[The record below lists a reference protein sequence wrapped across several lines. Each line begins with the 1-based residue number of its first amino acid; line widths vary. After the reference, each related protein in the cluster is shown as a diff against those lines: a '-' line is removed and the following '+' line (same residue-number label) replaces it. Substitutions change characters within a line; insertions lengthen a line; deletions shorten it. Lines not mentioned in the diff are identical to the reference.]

1 MTPPPLEP
9 EAPSS
14 DEAPGA
20 PRQWRRHA
28 WWPAVAACV
37 AGALTGAAFGQIG
50 AGLALALAGIVV
62 WQAWQ
67 AHRISRVVR
76 GKTSPAT
83 LPRRGA
89 FGELAQDIAI
99 HTRQQQQRA
108 LRSHAALAG
117 FRRTAMEFPD
127 PLLLID
133 IDGQRVRWSNR
144 AAARLFGLSRQGDA
158 GSSLAALMAHP
169 DAETWLAQPGRDA
182 LELPAPGEPARR
194 LTLRLIPF
202 SNEQNLVVGEDITQ
216 ITRLEQVRRDFVA
229 NVSHELRTPLTVIHG
244 YLDLLSPE
252 DSPELAPILPE
263 MRNQSQR
270 MTRIVEDLLTI
281 SRLEAAQQLDEER
294 VAMAPM
300 LESLEREARALSRDQ
315 HQITCEDALGMDL
328 SGSPADLRSA
338 FSNLVSNAVRYTP
351 SGGHIAIRFERHGD
365 GARLA
370 VTDTGHGIPAA
381 HLPRLAERFYRVSA
395 SRSRERGG
403 TGLGLSIVK
412 HVLHLHDARL
422 TIESDVGRGSRFS
435 CQFDAARLIPRLAGQ
450 VD

>member
-1 MTPPPLEP
+1 MLI
-9 EAPSS
+9 
-14 DEAPGA
+14 
-20 PRQWRRHA
+20 
-28 WWPAVAACV
+28 VCL
-37 AGALTGAAFGQIG
+37 AGALAGALFGQLF
-50 AGLALALAGIVV
+50 AGLALALASIVI

-67 AHRISRVVR
+67 ARRIHLVVR
-76 GKTSPAT
+76 GERSPAT
-83 LPRRGA
+83 LPRHGV
-89 FGELAQDIAI
+89 FGELARDVAT

-108 LRSHAALAG
+108 QRSHAALAG

-133 IDGQRVRWSNR
+133 AQEQRVRWFNR

-158 GSSLAALMAHP
+158 GVSMAALMDHP
-169 DAETWLAQPGRDA
+169 DAKTWLTQPGRDA
-182 LELPAPGEPARR
+182 LELPAPGDPARR
-194 LTLRLIPF
+194 LMLRLIPF
-202 SNEQNLVVGEDITQ
+202 SGEQNLLVGEDITR

-244 YLDLLSPE
+244 YLDLLSPD
-252 DSPELAPILPE
+252 DSPELASILPE

-281 SRLEAAQQLDEER
+281 SRLEAQQQLEEER

-300 LESLEREARALSRDQ
+300 LQSLEREARALSRDQ
-315 HQITCEDALGMDL
+315 HHIVCEDSLGMDL
-328 SGSPADLRSA
+328 TGSPADLRSA

-351 SGGHIAIRFERHGD
+351 GGGSITIRLEPHAD
-365 GARLA
+365 GARFSVA
-370 VTDTGHGIPAA
+370 DTGHGIPAS

-412 HVLHLHDARL
+412 HVLHLHGARL
-422 TIESDVGRGSRFS
+422 TIDSEVGRGSRFS
-435 CQFDAARLIPRLAGQ
+435 CQFDASRLIPRIPTHQA
-450 VD
+450 D

>member
-1 MTPPPLEP
+1 MTPPPPDP
-9 EAPSS
+9 ESS
-14 DEAPGA
+14 PGDEAPGA
-20 PRQWRRHA
+20 PRPWRQA
-28 WWPAVAACV
+28 WWPGVV
-37 AGALTGAAFGQIG
+37 TGIAGALIGAVFGQTG
-50 AGLALALAGIVV
+50 AGLALALVGIVA

-67 AHRISRVVR
+67 AHRIARVVR
-76 GKTSPAT
+76 GEQPAAT
-83 LPRRGA
+83 LPRHGS

-99 HTRQQQQRA
+99 HTRQQQQRT

-144 AAARLFGLSRQGDA
+144 AAVRLFSLSRQGDA
-158 GSSLAALMAHP
+158 STSLAALMAHP
-169 DAETWLAQPGRDA
+169 DAKAWLTQPGRNA
-182 LELPAPGEPARR
+182 LELPAPGDPARR

-216 ITRLEQVRRDFVA
+216 LTRLEQVRRDFVA

-252 DSPELAPILPE
+252 DCPGLAPILPE
-263 MRNQSQR
+263 MRSQSQR

-281 SRLEAAQQLDEER
+281 SRLEATQQLDEER

-300 LESLEREARALSRDQ
+300 LQSLEREARALSRDQ
-315 HQITCEDALGMDL
+315 HQIACEDALGMDL
-328 SGSPADLRSA
+328 TGSSADLRSA

-351 SGGHIAIRFERHGD
+351 AGGRITIRFERHGD

-370 VTDTGHGIPAA
+370 VTDTGHGIPTA

-412 HVLHLHDARL
+412 HVLHLHGARL
-422 TIESDVGRGSRFS
+422 TIESEVGRGSRFS
-435 CQFDAARLIPRLAGQ
+435 CQFDAARLIPRIGEQAG
-450 VD
+450 